1 MGILTIMKSLP
12 LAYNRDMQEDKEGL
26 FDTVDTLQSSLQ
38 VFAGMLRA
46 IKVNTG
52 RIAQAMRT
60 DYILAT
66 DLADYLVKKGMP
78 FRKAHG
84 VIARLSEYAMS
95 RGKTFKELGRKEYRD
110 FSPLFGGDVY
120 DITSESSV
128 AARNVIGGTSPQQV
142 GKALRR
148 ARKLIKR

>member
-26 FDTVDTLQSSLQ
+26 FDTVDTLHASLE
-38 VFAGMLRA
+38 VFAGMVKT
-46 IKVNTG
+46 IKINTE
-52 RIAQAMRT
+52 RIAQAMKT

-66 DLADYLVKKGMP
+66 DLADYLVNKGMP

-84 VIARLSEYAMS
+84 VVAKLSEYAMS
-95 RGKTFKELGRKEYRD
+95 KGKNFRELGRQEYRK

-120 DITSESSV
+120 NITLESSV
-128 AARNVIGGTSPQQV
+128 AARDVASGTSPQQV

-148 ARKLIKR
+148 AKRLIKG